1 MRIAPLNSGSNGNV
15 YYFGKAHESILVDA
29 GLSCK
34 EIEKRFIDLN
44 LDITTVKAIFITH
57 EHSDHIFGLKTFVKK
72 YKTPVYIS
80 EKTLNAARLDLPI
93 DIIRYFHSHDQLTI
107 GGFQITAYPTQ
118 HDAADP
124 HGFFISH
131 SGRSAGIFN
140 DIGSAC
146 DQVKHYFSKCQAAFL
161 ECNYDD
167 FLLENGAYPHYL
179 KERIR
184 GEYGHLSNSDALAL
198 FRNYRSKDMSHLF
211 ASHLSAENNDPSKV
225 KELFEKEKTAV
236 EILIAGRKNAGPVID
251 LELSSRSGM
260 ESTGQL
266 SLF

>member
-1 MRIAPLNSGSNGNV
+1 MQIAPLNSGSNGNV

-80 EKTLNAARLDLPI
+80 EKTLKSARLDVPI
-93 DIIRYFHSHDQLTI
+93 DLIRFFQSHDQVNI

-118 HDAADP
+118 HDAVDP

-167 FLLENGAYPHYL
+167 LLLENGPYPHHL

-184 GEYGHLSNSDALAL
+184 GAYGHLSNLDALSL
-198 FRNYRSKDMSHLF
+198 FKNYRSKDLSHLF
-211 ASHLSAENNDPSKV
+211 ASHLSAENNDPLKV
-225 KELFEKEKTAV
+225 KELFEKEQTAV
-236 EILIAGRKNAGPVID
+236 QILIAGRKSPGPVID
-251 LELSSRSGM
+251 LELPSRNSK
-260 ESTGQL
+260 ESVGQL